1 MCCSTVFTLS
11 LDHSRPRPFLH
22 GDTVSDRPLK
32 SESSYVLGWL
42 EQVLIVYYSHSGHT
56 KLLAEAIGAGA
67 RDGGT
72 MVKIQPTNETSGADL
87 LSADAIVIG
96 SPTYFGSQASNFSA
110 WIETT
115 WTPFWQHGN
124 LSTKKGA
131 VFTTGGGF
139 AQGIEHVLAELIR
152 RLVHFKME
160 VIYPDQT
167 FGAGYHSYGAIAVTG
182 TPPWNET
189 KGVAPVFLDAAADLG
204 RTVSK
209 RLAED
214 DAHQEL

>member
-1 MCCSTVFTLS
+1 MALRM
-11 LDHSRPRPFLH
+11 LLLLLAAAAL
-22 GDTVSDRPLK
+22 VSAGSPQALAGGTK
-32 SESSYVLGWL
+32 EILV
-42 EQVLIVYYSHSGHT
+42 VYYSHSGHT
-56 KLLAEAIGAGA
+56 KLLAEAIGVGA
-67 RDGGT
+67 RSDQT
-72 MVKIQPTNETSGADL
+72 TVKVQPTNETSGADL
-87 LSADAIVIG
+87 LSADAIIIG

-152 RLVHFKME
+152 RLVHFKVD

-167 FGAGYHSYGAIAVTG
+167 FGGGYHSYGAIAVTG
-182 TPPWNET
+182 TPPWNAT
-189 KGVAPVFLDAAADLG
+189 KGVAQVFLDAGQDLG
-204 RTVSK
+204 RTMV
-209 RLAED
+209 RHLTAAED
-214 DAHQEL
+214 TRFEL